1 MDLRVLEYFLA
12 AAAEENISHAAEQLH
27 VSQPTVSRQLMEL
40 EEELGRKLFVRS
52 NKKITLTEDGILFRE
67 TAQDI
72 LRLYEKA
79 KQENSGS
86 TELSGD
92 LYIGA
97 AEIESFDDLAEKI
110 TSFKKL
116 HPGVRFHLY
125 SGNAEEITAM
135 IDRGTIDLGMILK
148 SVNTMKYEILDTGI
162 TERWGIL
169 VRSDHPLAKKE
180 SVSVKDLK
188 KEPLLIPENTAL
200 RNDIREWLGTEKAD
214 TYTLV
219 KNAII
224 MTKKC
229 GRVTVCLQM
238 NSYLPEGTVF
248 VPITPARVNQ
258 VFMVWK
264 KKPVYSAAMDAFLK
278 HLVMHNGH
286 ETSFE
291 TGISENSQNSVQ

>member
-97 AEIESFDDLAEKI
+97 AEI
-110 TSFKKL
+110 
-116 HPGVRFHLY
+116 
-125 SGNAEEITAM
+125 
-135 IDRGTIDLGMILK
+135 
-148 SVNTMKYEILDTGI
+148 
-162 TERWGIL
+162 
-169 VRSDHPLAKKE
+169 VRS
-180 SVSVKDLK
+180 
-188 KEPLLIPENTAL
+188 
-200 RNDIREWLGTEKAD
+200 
-214 TYTLV
+214 LV
-219 KNAII
+219 
-224 MTKKC
+224 
-229 GRVTVCLQM
+229 
-238 NSYLPEGTVF
+238 
-248 VPITPARVNQ
+248 
-258 VFMVWK
+258 
-264 KKPVYSAAMDAFLK
+264 D
-278 HLVMHNGH
+278 
-286 ETSFE
+286 
-291 TGISENSQNSVQ
+291 